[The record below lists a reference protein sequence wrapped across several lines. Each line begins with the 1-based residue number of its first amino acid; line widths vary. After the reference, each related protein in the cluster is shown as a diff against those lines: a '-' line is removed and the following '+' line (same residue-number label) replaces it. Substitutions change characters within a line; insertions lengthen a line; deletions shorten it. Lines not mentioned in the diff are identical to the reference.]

1 MDRGDHAAALER
13 LRPIQAEASDTPS
26 VAVLIAQAE
35 AAIVAGRRR
44 GASPR
49 RSNSIS
55 PTRRYI
61 SKRGDLDDAQFRVQA
76 ALKLDK
82 ANARASA
89 LKERI
94 DAAVRSAA
102 EKTLLQER
110 DAALTRERLEQQR
123 LKELQE
129 ARARDEA
136 LKQERQAAE
145 KLARDQAAA
154 EKLARDQA
162 AAEKRAREQAAQ
174 AEKRAREQ
182 AAQAEKRAREEQA
195 RTEKRDREQQAQ
207 ADQRAREQQ
216 AAEKLAR
223 EQPAVARGIADV
235 ATVDA
240 ETQVVV
246 TPRPATRWP
255 NIAAVVALLLA
266 LSAGAYYVVT
276 RKATPAPI
284 VNGTAIIDAVPWA
297 TIDSIRSAD
306 GASVPLPEDAATPLS
321 IPLAPGTYQVTLVG
335 PGPAKT
341 RREVSVTVVAGEA
354 AVVAPPLFA
363 TIEAEQY
370 LLRALAAEK

>member
-35 AAIVAGRRR
+35 AAIVAREKARRL
-44 GASPR
+44 AAQIEQHLSDAA
-49 RSNSIS
+49 IHLE
-55 PTRRYI
+55 
-61 SKRGDLDDAQFRVQA
+61 RGDLDDAQFRVQA

-223 EQPAVARGIADV
+223 EQPAIARGIADV
-235 ATVDA
+235 ATLDA

-306 GASVPLPEDAATPLS
+306 GASVPLPEDAATPAEYS
-321 IPLAPGTYQVTLVG
+321 TPARHVPGDACR
-335 PGPAKT
+335 PW
-341 RREVSVTVVAGEA
+341 SGEDA
-354 AVVAPPLFA
+354 SRGFCHC
-363 TIEAEQY
+363 
-370 LLRALAAEK
+370 RCR